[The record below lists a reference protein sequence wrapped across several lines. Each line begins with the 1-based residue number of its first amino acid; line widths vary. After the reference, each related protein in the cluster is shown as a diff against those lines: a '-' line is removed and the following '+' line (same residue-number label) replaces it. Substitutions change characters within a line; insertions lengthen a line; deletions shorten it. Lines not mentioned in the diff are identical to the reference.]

1 MHRAVLRLELES
13 GRVYMAEW
21 GESRRRGCH
30 RESPRVRGNSSPLSY
45 YLTLSYYYTQKL
57 WLCVEGCVVE

>member
-1 MHRAVLRLELES
+1 
-13 GRVYMAEW
+13 MAEW